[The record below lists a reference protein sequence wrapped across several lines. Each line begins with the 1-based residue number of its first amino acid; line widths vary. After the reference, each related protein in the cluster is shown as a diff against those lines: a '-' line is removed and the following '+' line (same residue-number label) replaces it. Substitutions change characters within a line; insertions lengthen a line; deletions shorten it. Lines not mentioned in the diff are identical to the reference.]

1 MKYWKDVVLWNTHFW
16 KGTKIQLL
24 ERWKKYKTETKQNP
38 YPIFKLLDAKD
49 MKLLGQIK
57 FLNVY
62 CQLLYLSPADSG
74 TNGGD

>member
-1 MKYWKDVVLWNTHFW
+1 MKEVQD
-16 KGTKIQLL
+16 
-24 ERWKKYKTETKQNP
+24 RDKQNP
-38 YPIFKLLDAKD
+38 YPTFKLLDAKD

-62 CQLLYLSPADSG
+62 CQLLYLSPANSG